1 MSYILEALKKSEQE
15 RGAGESPSV
24 QTIHSAG
31 LQYAQQ
37 KKPLWPYIL
46 AVVIT
51 LNVIALIVFFAPATR
66 SLKQSDAANP
76 APTADRGGT
85 ATVAAPVQEFTP
97 STPLATPPVTAKAPR
112 AKPPVQPPAQPP
124 APPRQQTTAAAA
136 DKTVTTARR
145 SEDNYQPSISKK
157 TRNDYV
163 SVVDVRD
170 LPLDIQAGIPDMVF
184 SAHVYSSNPQQRS
197 VVINGNFMEQG
208 DSLTSKLRLDE
219 ITPGG
224 VVFDFDG
231 VRFRTSVLSNWKI
244 D

>member
-37 KKPLWPYIL
+37 KKPLWPYVL

-66 SLKQSDAANP
+66 SLKQSDAATA
-76 APTADRGGT
+76 APTADRSLT
-85 ATVAAPVQEFTP
+85 TTVAAPTHEFTP
-97 STPLATPPVTAKAPR
+97 STPLATPPVATKAPP
-112 AKPPVQPPAQPP
+112 AKPPVQPPAQL
-124 APPRQQTTAAAA
+124 RQQTTASAA
-136 DKTVTTARR
+136 DKTAATRR
-145 SEDNYQPSISKK
+145 SEDNYQPSLSKQ

-170 LPLDIQAGIPDMVF
+170 LPLDIQARIPDMVF

-208 DSLTSKLRLDE
+208 DMLTSKLRLDE

>member
-37 KKPLWPYIL
+37 KKPLWPYVL

-51 LNVIALIVFFAPATR
+51 LNVIALIVFFAPATQ
-66 SLKQSDAANP
+66 SLKQSDAATATP
-76 APTADRGGT
+76 APIADRSVNT
-85 ATVAAPVQEFTP
+85 TLASAIQENTP
-97 STPLATPPVTAKAPR
+97 STPPVVAKAPV
-112 AKPPVQPPAQPP
+112 AKPPALAPAQPLAQP
-124 APPRQQTTAAAA
+124 LQQTTARVA
-136 DKTVTTARR
+136 DKTVTTARS

-170 LPLDIQAGIPDMVF
+170 LPLDIQARIPDMVF

-208 DSLTSKLRLDE
+208 DMLTSKLRLDE

>member
-15 RGAGESPSV
+15 RGAGETPSV

-37 KKPLWPYIL
+37 KKPLWPYML
-46 AVVIT
+46 AAVIT
-51 LNVIALIVFFAPATR
+51 LNVIALIVFFAPA
-66 SLKQSDAANP
+66 SNSVKQVNP
-76 APTADRGGT
+76 APVTTSPAVEQVTAS
-85 ATVAAPVQEFTP
+85 TVATP
-97 STPLATPPVTAKAPR
+97 IQKQA
-112 AKPPVQPPAQPP
+112 PPALPATEQASP
-124 APPRQQTTAAAA
+124 APTPVKAVAQPRQPTTAPQTIAAS
-136 DKTVTTARR
+136 TSTRR
-145 SEDNYQPSISKK
+145 SEDNYQPSISSQ

-170 LPLDIQAGIPDMVF
+170 LPLDIQARIPDMVF

-208 DSLTSKLRLDE
+208 DMLTSKLRLDE

>member
-37 KKPLWPYIL
+37 KKPLWPYML
-46 AVVIT
+46 AAVIT
-51 LNVIALIVFFAPATR
+51 LNVIALIVFFAPA
-66 SLKQSDAANP
+66 SNSVKQVSP
-76 APTADRGGT
+76 APVTTSPAVEQV
-85 ATVAAPVQEFTP
+85 AASTVAAPIQKQ
-97 STPLATPPVTAKAPR
+97 ATPALPAVEQASPAPTPVKPVAQPRQPTTAPR
-112 AKPPVQPPAQPP
+112 
-124 APPRQQTTAAAA
+124 TIAAS
-136 DKTVTTARR
+136 TSTRR
-145 SEDNYQPSISKK
+145 SEDNYQPSISSQ

-170 LPLDIQAGIPDMVF
+170 LPLDIQARIPDMVF

-208 DSLTSKLRLDE
+208 DMLTSKLRLDE